1 MKIKSVLS
9 SRRRRRSP
17 TKSAPEPWLHEPEPK
32 LPEQPDMLSKTLL
45 LLTPA
50 TDESRATAETTN
62 ESDESRTA
70 AATANESIEIQLK
83 TSVDASINSTFFGP
97 RPQAKSEES
106 KPTASEPDE
115 TNATPT
121 TTSEPN
127 ESQTAAAA
135 ATASEPDMFSVL
147 SSVISEAKSI
157 GDDLS
162 RLLAEEVNDLKTTAE
177 PAAKPTAEPAV
188 ESTAEPTAAT
198 ESEPELFAVLSSVI
212 SEAKCFGDDA
222 SRLIGEQV
230 EDMKTETESV
240 IKSTAKEIAVELK
253 DWRLKHLNQT
263 QTDAESVSSAEWSVS
278 SEQNKVKGHSHW
290 AKEIKKLGQ
299 LERKKENTEKQI
311 TKCDEQITKYE
322 NIISTLEE
330 EQVETRKK
338 IKALHQK
345 AMPSGGSNQ
354 DEANGSMSD
363 CATEVKKLGQLEQKK
378 EKAEKQLA
386 KADKEMTKLE
396 KTLSKTEQKHQ
407 ETKKNINFQS
417 KYYHCDD
424 DSVMS
429 WESRV

>member
-9 SRRRRRSP
+9 SRRRRSP

-32 LPEQPDMLSKTLL
+32 QPEQPDMLSKIL

-83 TSVDASINSTFFGP
+83 TAVDASINSTFFSP

-121 TTSEPN
+121 TTNEPN
-127 ESQTAAAA
+127 ESQNAA

-162 RLLAEEVNDLKTTAE
+162 RLLVEEVNDLKTTAE

-230 EDMKTETESV
+230 GDMKTETESV
-240 IKSTAKEIAVELK
+240 IKRTAKVISVGVE

-396 KTLSKTEQKHQ
+396 KILSVTEQKHQ
-407 ETKKNINFQS
+407 ETMKNINFQS
-417 KYYHCDD
+417 KYYRCDD